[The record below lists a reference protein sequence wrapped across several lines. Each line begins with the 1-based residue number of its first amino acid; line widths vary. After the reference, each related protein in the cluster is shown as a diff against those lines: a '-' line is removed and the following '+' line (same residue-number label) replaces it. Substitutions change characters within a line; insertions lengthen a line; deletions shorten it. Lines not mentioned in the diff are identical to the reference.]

1 MTVETYLAPHTLE
14 DLARSLSAG
23 DATVLAGGTDLMP
36 QTQAGTRPLRPTLVN
51 LRGVPELCG
60 IRESDGTIR
69 IGARTTITD
78 ILDSGLLCE
87 KAAVL
92 AQAADQFASAQVRN
106 MATLG
111 GNICNASPAGDMMI
125 PLLLLD
131 AEVELASWL
140 DGGVTRRTMALCDFF
155 VAPGRTRIQPTE
167 VLTCVHFPVPRP
179 QTVAVFRKLGT
190 RPALDIAIVSVGI
203 AGVRDGRCLRQV
215 RVAFGAAAPTPVR
228 GRRTEAALE
237 GRTLDTQGI
246 ATVAD
251 AIDRD
256 VAPISDVRASAWY
269 RARVLRRMTERILR
283 DVSRTDHQL

>member
-1 MTVETYLAPHTLE
+1 MVVETYLAPDTLE
-14 DLARSLSAG
+14 DLTQSLSTG

-36 QTQAGTRPLRPTLVN
+36 QTQAGSRSFRPTLVS
-51 LRGVPELCG
+51 LRRVPELGG
-60 IRESDGTIR
+60 ICETDGEIQ

-78 ILDSGLLCE
+78 ILESGLLRK

-92 AQAADQFASAQVRN
+92 VEAADQFASAQVRN

-140 DGGVTRRTMALCDFF
+140 DGGVARRTMALGDFL
-155 VAPGRTRIQPTE
+155 VAPGRTRIQTTE
-167 VLTCVHFPVPRP
+167 VLTCVHFLVPRP
-179 QTVAVFRKLGT
+179 QTIAVFRKLGT

-228 GRRTEAALE
+228 GRKTEAALE
-237 GRTLDTQGI
+237 GRPLDTQGI

-251 AIDRD
+251 AIGDD

-269 RARVLRRMTERILR
+269 RARVLRRMTERILH
-283 DVSRTDHQL
+283 DVSQTDHQL